1 MILKKIVCISLLCFP
16 LISNAESY
24 QNNQNS
30 NSVTNNSIFQL
41 LPQKQEYLDTYRL
54 ATMGNAQAQLKF
66 AQYYSDLGYLKSYRL
81 FKEELYWYKKAAEQ
95 GLPEA
100 QLKVSLS
107 YQLGI
112 PYRDNEEYLK
122 WLLKA
127 ANQDYPKAQH
137 ELAGVYLSNWGDNG
151 TNLKNEVEALK
162 WLNKAIENYLKNL
175 NTQDPQQLYELS
187 ACYFDA
193 SELTSNPK
201 NKKLLEN
208 KGFYYLNQAV
218 ALDSHDAAIYLANK
232 SPTLPLDKQ
241 KVLYQKAFE
250 ILVKTAKKG
259 DPNSQNTL
267 GKLYLYQS
275 AIFYEE
281 EKIKK
286 FINEIKYD
294 GERIEENP
302 TKAFYWLNEAYKNS
316 KDKSVA
322 SNLIHMYLLG
332 KGTEKNYL
340 KALELRKV
348 LSKTNVDHLY
358 YLAQMYLSDLNP
370 LKDDRKGLEILL
382 YISEEYHKGFSD
394 LTDHGYY
401 YDYEK
406 NFIASSQAELGRLY
420 LYGIGTDKDYEK
432 AIYWINKAANQ
443 KNFEAFHLL
452 GKIYYYGY
460 GVAKN
465 QKTAFDYFIKAISI
479 DKHDS
484 DSYYFI
490 GYMYEHGQGVAKNYG
505 KALEHYKIAAD
516 LEHESAKKALIN
528 LTQIMYK

>member
-1 MILKKIVCISLLCFP
+1 MVCISLLCFP
-16 LISNAESY
+16 FISNAESY

-30 NSVTNNSIFQL
+30 SFLTNNSIFQL

-54 ATMGNAQAQLKF
+54 ATMGNAQAQFKF
-66 AQYYSDLGYLKSYRL
+66 AQYYSDIGYLKSYRL
-81 FKEELYWYKKAAEQ
+81 FKEELYWYKKSAEQ

-100 QLKVSLS
+100 QLQVSLS
-107 YQLGI
+107 YHLGI
-112 PYRDNEEYLK
+112 PYENKEESLK

-127 ANQDYPKAQH
+127 ANQEYAKAQH
-137 ELAGVYLSNWGDNG
+137 TLASIYIDSLRDNG
-151 TNLKNEVEALK
+151 ANLKNEAEALK
-162 WLNKAIENYLKNL
+162 WVNKAIENYSKNL
-175 NTQDPQQLYELS
+175 NINDPQQLYELGL
-187 ACYFDA
+187 CYLDA
-193 SELTSNPK
+193 SKLEPDAK

-208 KGFYYLNQAV
+208 KGVYYLNQAV
-218 ALDSHDAAIYLANK
+218 ALDSHKAAIYLAEK
-232 SPTLPLDKQ
+232 STTLPLDKQ
-241 KVLYQKAFE
+241 KALYQKAFE

-259 DPNSQNTL
+259 DPVSQNTL
-267 GKLYLYQS
+267 GKLYLYQGY
-275 AIFYEE
+275 IYYEE
-281 EKIKK
+281 KRIKT

-302 TKAFYWLNEAYKNS
+302 NKAFYWLNEAYKNS

-322 SNLIHMYLLG
+322 SDLIQMYLSG
-332 KGTEKNYL
+332 NGTEKNYL
-340 KALELRKV
+340 KAFELRKV
-348 LSKTNVDHLY
+348 LSKTHVDHLY

-370 LKDDRKGLEILL
+370 FKDDRKGLEILL

-394 LTDHGYY
+394 LTDNGYY
-401 YDYEK
+401 YDFEK
-406 NFIASSQAELGRLY
+406 HFIASSKAELGRLY
-420 LYGIGTDKDYEK
+420 LYGIGTVKDYGK

-443 KNFEAFHLL
+443 KNSEAFHLL

-460 GVAKN
+460 GVVKD
-465 QKTAFDYFIKAISI
+465 QKTAFDYFTKAISI

-484 DSYYFI
+484 DSYYLI
-490 GYMYEHGQGVAKNYG
+490 GYMYEHGQGVTESYE